1 MALAAGLWA
10 RLQVIYQNLTGPLT
24 LPRNSRLAQFLAL
37 GLAHS
42 GDSFIWAGLTVAA
55 WFLGDARWKTR
66 AVITFAGLALAE
78 VVVIALKM
86 VVRRKR
92 PPGESGMIYRKADPY
107 SFPSGHAAR
116 AALLCLLAWHLG
128 PVPAFIAIAVWS
140 PFMVVSR
147 IAIGIHYVFDVV
159 AGVLLGCA
167 LTAVVLAAAA
177 AIAARMQA

>member
-1 MALAAGLWA
+1 
-10 RLQVIYQNLTGPLT
+10 
-24 LPRNSRLAQFLAL
+24 
-37 GLAHS
+37 
-42 GDSFIWAGLTVAA
+42 
-55 WFLGDARWKTR
+55 
-66 AVITFAGLALAE
+66 
-78 VVVIALKM
+78 
-86 VVRRKR
+86 
-92 PPGESGMIYRKADPY
+92 MIYRKADPY